1 VWSSSCEACHN
12 RQGATE
18 GAMQVWIPFSPVQ
31 HVDCGCLV
39 PERNGPRRRHRVR
52 HRPALDVRAAPP
64 RASTRAHAFRIGII
78 SYRFSYHARRYGYLP
93 ELLLSSATQ
102 IVTSRK
108 YVGRRFR
115 IVSKNARRAAGSAPG
130 MQIARA
136 TRARD
141 ITNCVDDYLV
151 PRRAVSGPTAGRG
164 PPRGGNALYR
174 GGGDARL
181 DPEAP
186 DAAADSASGGAEI

>member
-12 RQGATE
+12 RLGATE

-39 PERNGPRRRHRVR
+39 PERNGPRRRHRDTA
-52 HRPALDVRAAPP
+52 RPSTSAARLVPRALDAC
-64 RASTRAHAFRIGII
+64 AHAFVVIGII
-78 SYRFSYHARRYGYLP
+78 SLSICISCTSVWVSSGVASIKCDTDRNFSEICL
-93 ELLLSSATQ
+93 
-102 IVTSRK
+102 K

-115 IVSKNARRAAGSAPG
+115 IVSEECKSRAARLAGR

-151 PRRAVSGPTAGRG
+151 PRRAVSGPKAARRTRTAPGR
-164 PPRGGNALYR
+164 
-174 GGGDARL
+174 
-181 DPEAP
+181 
-186 DAAADSASGGAEI
+186 

>member
-1 VWSSSCEACHN
+1 MWSSSCEACHN
-12 RQGATE
+12 RLGATE

-39 PERNGPRRRHRVR
+39 PERNGPRRRHRDTA
-52 HRPALDVRAAPP
+52 RPSTSAARLVPRALDAC
-64 RASTRAHAFRIGII
+64 AHARSSLLALFR
-78 SYRFSYHARRYGYLP
+78 YRFAYHARRYGYLP

-108 YVGRRFR
+108 YVSNMSGAD
-115 IVSKNARRAAGSAPG
+115 SGSYQKNARFARRGLAGR

-151 PRRAVSGPTAGRG
+151 PRRAVSGPKAARRTRTAPGR
-164 PPRGGNALYR
+164 
-174 GGGDARL
+174 
-181 DPEAP
+181 
-186 DAAADSASGGAEI
+186 